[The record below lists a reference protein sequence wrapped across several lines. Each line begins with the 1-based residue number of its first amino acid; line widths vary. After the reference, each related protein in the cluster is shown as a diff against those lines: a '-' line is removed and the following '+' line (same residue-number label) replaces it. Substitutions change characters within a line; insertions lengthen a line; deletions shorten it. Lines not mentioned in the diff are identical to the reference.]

1 MFAQINAEKG
11 AQEIRA
17 LISQKAH
24 LLTQATCLVNTLALF
39 WFGQLWPLLELLLN
53 WIFGKQIR
61 LRQTVDQSAVYALSN
76 LLFLDIYASALP
88 TSKSVNWFCLK
99 HGQHW
104 QHWQPAHF
112 NGKIM
117 SSSSNQLAISQT
129 CHFINLS
136 FHQLAIQM
144 VK

>member
-88 TSKSVNWFCLK
+88 TSKSVN
-99 HGQHW
+99 
-104 QHWQPAHF
+104 
-112 NGKIM
+112 
-117 SSSSNQLAISQT
+117 
-129 CHFINLS
+129 
-136 FHQLAIQM
+136 
-144 VK
+144 